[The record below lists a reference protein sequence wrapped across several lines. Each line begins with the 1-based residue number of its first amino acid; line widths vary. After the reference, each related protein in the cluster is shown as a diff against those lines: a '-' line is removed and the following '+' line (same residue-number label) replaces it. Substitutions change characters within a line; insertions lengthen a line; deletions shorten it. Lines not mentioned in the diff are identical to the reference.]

1 MKINNYIPVLAGSF
15 TAQTAFCL
23 VGLVLFAATA
33 RHALANGVLPRAE
46 PDQVGLDAGKLT
58 QIDQVVARGLEA
70 EKMPG
75 CVVLIARRGQV
86 AFLKSYGYKR
96 LRPEPVS
103 MTTDTVF
110 DMASITKPVATATSV
125 MLLLDR
131 GLIKLDDPV
140 AKHVPEF
147 GQHGKEK
154 VTVYHLLTHQ
164 GGLIPDNAL
173 TDYADGPDSAWEKI
187 MALELQKPPAEK
199 FIYSDVGYIV
209 LAEMVNRITGQNVHE
224 FTQKNIFKPL
234 GMNETGYL
242 PDEAIRRRAA
252 PTERRNGRWMQG
264 EVHDPRAYALSGIAG
279 HAGLFS
285 TAENLAIYAQM
296 MLNGGHYAGIRVLSP
311 QVVTKMTAA
320 YKVSSGIRGL
330 GWDKESGYSSNRG
343 DGFTS
348 QAFGHGGFTGT
359 TLWIDPGLDLI
370 VIFLSNRLHPD
381 GKGSVNRLA
390 GQIGS
395 VAAEAIISRDDFPT
409 STASRRKTDNAVPKS
424 RTVLAGIDV
433 LRRHDFRQL
442 KGCKVGLITN
452 QTGVAR
458 DGTHTLN
465 LLHQS
470 DLVDLVVLFS
480 PEHGLKGK
488 LEVARIADSRHQA
501 TELPV
506 YSLYG
511 KVRRPTTKMLEGID
525 TLLFDVQD
533 IGTRFYTYIS
543 TMGYAMGAAA
553 EEEIRFVVL
562 DRPNPIN
569 GIDVAG
575 PMSDPGR
582 ESFIAFHRLPVR
594 HGMTIGE
601 LALLFKDKLNLKL
614 DLQIVQLQGW
624 RRREF
629 FDAAGLKWVNP
640 SPNMRNLTEAILY
653 PGIGLLE
660 TTNLS
665 VGRGTDTPF
674 EIIGAPWLD
683 GVNLARE
690 LTGQDLPGVRFVPVE
705 FTPEASKSAGQL
717 CRGVNIV
724 IVDRREFQPITTG
737 LEIARRIRM
746 LHPDQWDVS
755 GYDRLLRNQR
765 ILDALRSKKT
775 VAEMEAI
782 YRPALDEFRRVRADY
797 LLYSN

>member
-1 MKINNYIPVLAGSF
+1 MTP
-15 TAQTAFCL
+15 TAFCL
-23 VGLVLFAATA
+23 VALILVATTA
-33 RHALANGVLPRAE
+33 SPALANGALPPAE

-58 QIDQVVARGLEA
+58 QIDQVVAQGLDA
-70 EKMPG
+70 NQMPG
-75 CVVLIARRGQV
+75 CVVLVARQGQV

-96 LRPEPVS
+96 LQPDPLP

-110 DMASITKPVATATSV
+110 DMASITKPVATATSI
-125 MLLLDR
+125 MILLDR

-154 VTVYHLLTHQ
+154 VTVFHLLTHQ

-173 TDYADGPDSAWEKI
+173 ADYADGPDSAWENI
-187 MALELQKPPAEK
+187 MALELRKPPGEK

-209 LAEMVNRITGQNVHE
+209 LAEMVSRITGQSVHE
-224 FTQKNIFKPL
+224 FTRKNIFRPL

-242 PDEAIRRRAA
+242 PDETLRRRAA
-252 PTERRNGRWMQG
+252 PTERRKGRWMQG

-285 TAENLAIYAQM
+285 TAQDLAIYAQM
-296 MLNGGHYAGIRVLSP
+296 MLNGGHYAGTRVLNP
-311 QVVTKMTAA
+311 EIVAKMTTPL
-320 YKVSSGIRGL
+320 KVSSGLRGL
-330 GWDKESGYSSNRG
+330 GWDIQTGYSSNRG
-343 DGFTS
+343 EGFTL

-381 GKGSVNRLA
+381 GNGSINRLA
-390 GQIGS
+390 GKIGGI
-395 VAAEAIISRDDFPT
+395 AAEAILSRDDFPT
-409 STASRRKTDNAVPKS
+409 STSTLAEGEAAKPEAK
-424 RTVLAGIDV
+424 TVLAGIDV
-433 LRRHDFRQL
+433 LRRDDFRSL
-442 KGCKVGLITN
+442 KGRQVGLITN
-452 QTGVAR
+452 QTGIAR
-458 DGTHTLN
+458 DGTPTFN
-465 LLHQS
+465 LLHES
-470 DLVDLVVLFS
+470 DQVDLVALFS

-488 LEVARIADSRHQA
+488 LEIASIEDSRHPGTA
-501 TELPV
+501 LPV

-511 KVRRPTTKMLEGID
+511 KVRRPTSKMLAGID
-525 TLLFDVQD
+525 TLVFDIQD

-543 TMGYAMGAAA
+543 TMGHAMEAAA
-553 EEEIRFVVL
+553 EEGIRFVVL

-569 GIDVAG
+569 GIDVSG
-575 PMSDPGR
+575 PMLDPGR
-582 ESFIAFHRLPVR
+582 ESFVAFYRLPLR

-614 DLQIVQLQGW
+614 DLQIVQLEGW
-624 RRREF
+624 RRSDF
-629 FDAAGLKWVNP
+629 FDATGLKWVNP
-640 SPNMRNLTEAILY
+640 SPNMRNLMEAILY

-683 GVNLARE
+683 SVALARA
-690 LTGQDLPGVRFVPVE
+690 LTARDLPGVRFYPVE
-705 FTPEASKSAGQL
+705 FTPEASKFSGER

-724 IVDRREFQPITTG
+724 IVDRRAFQPITTG
-737 LEIARRIRM
+737 LEIARRMRV
-746 LHPDQWDVS
+746 LHPDDWQLS

-765 ILDALRSKKT
+765 ILDALRDEKT

-782 YRPALDEFRRVRADY
+782 YRPAVNEFRRVRADY

>member
-1 MKINNYIPVLAGSF
+1 MTP
-15 TAQTAFCL
+15 TAFCL
-23 VGLVLFAATA
+23 VGLILVAATA
-33 RHALANGVLPRAE
+33 SPALANGALPPAE

-58 QIDQVVARGLEA
+58 QIDQVVAQGLDA
-70 EKMPG
+70 KQMPG
-75 CVVLIARRGQV
+75 CVVLVARQGQV

-96 LRPEPVS
+96 LQPDPLP

-110 DMASITKPVATATSV
+110 DMASITKPVATATSI
-125 MLLLDR
+125 MILLDR

-154 VTVYHLLTHQ
+154 VTVFHLLTHQ

-173 TDYADGPDSAWEKI
+173 ADYTDGPDSAWENI
-187 MALELQKPPAEK
+187 MALELRKPPGEK

-209 LAEMVNRITGQNVHE
+209 LAEMVRRITGQNVHE
-224 FTQKNIFKPL
+224 FTRKNIFRPL

-242 PDEAIRRRAA
+242 PDEALRRRAA
-252 PTERRNGRWMQG
+252 PTERRKGRWMQG

-285 TAENLAIYAQM
+285 TAQDLAIYAQM
-296 MLNGGHYAGIRVLSP
+296 MLNGGHYAGTRVLNP
-311 QVVTKMTAA
+311 EIVAKMTTPL
-320 YKVSSGIRGL
+320 KVSSGLRGL
-330 GWDKESGYSSNRG
+330 GWDIQTGYSSNRG
-343 DGFTS
+343 EGFTL

-390 GQIGS
+390 GKIGGI
-395 VAAEAIISRDDFPT
+395 AANALPSPDDFPK
-409 STASRRKTDNAVPKS
+409 SAESGPEADDAVAESKTV
-424 RTVLAGIDV
+424 RAGIDV
-433 LRRHDFRQL
+433 LRRDDFRSL
-442 KGCKVGLITN
+442 KGRQVGLITN

-458 DGTHTLN
+458 DGTSTFN
-465 LLHQS
+465 LLHES
-470 DLVDLVVLFS
+470 DHVDLVALFS

-488 LEVARIADSRHQA
+488 LEIASIEDSRHPGTA
-501 TELPV
+501 LPV

-511 KVRRPTTKMLEGID
+511 KVRRPTSKMLAGID
-525 TLLFDVQD
+525 TLVFDIQD

-543 TMGYAMGAAA
+543 TMGHAMEAAA
-553 EEEIRFVVL
+553 EMGIRFVVL

-569 GIDVAG
+569 GIDVSG
-575 PMSDPGR
+575 PMLDPGR
-582 ESFIAFHRLPVR
+582 ESFVAFYRLPLR

-614 DLQIVQLQGW
+614 DLQIVQLEGW
-624 RRREF
+624 RRGDF
-629 FDAAGLKWVNP
+629 FDATGLKWVNP
-640 SPNMRNLTEAILY
+640 SPNMRNLMEAILY

-683 GVNLARE
+683 NVALARA
-690 LTGQDLPGVRFVPVE
+690 LTARDLPGVRFYPVE
-705 FTPEASKSAGQL
+705 FTPEASKFSGER

-724 IVDRREFQPITTG
+724 IVDRRAFQPITTG
-737 LEIARRIRM
+737 LEIARRMRV
-746 LHPDQWDVS
+746 LHPDDWQLS

-765 ILDALRSKKT
+765 ILDALRDRKT

-782 YRPALDEFRRVRADY
+782 YRPALNEFRRVRADY
-797 LLYSN
+797 LLYSK

>member
-1 MKINNYIPVLAGSF
+1 MTP
-15 TAQTAFCL
+15 TAFCL
-23 VGLVLFAATA
+23 VALILVATTA
-33 RHALANGVLPRAE
+33 SPALANGALPPAE

-58 QIDQVVARGLEA
+58 QIDQVVAQGLDA
-70 EKMPG
+70 NQMPG
-75 CVVLIARRGQV
+75 CVVLVARQGQV

-96 LRPEPVS
+96 LQPDPLP

-110 DMASITKPVATATSV
+110 DMASITKPVATATSI
-125 MLLLDR
+125 MILLDR

-154 VTVYHLLTHQ
+154 VTVFHLLTHQ

-173 TDYADGPDSAWEKI
+173 ADYADGPDSAWENI
-187 MALELQKPPAEK
+187 MALELRKPPGEK

-209 LAEMVNRITGQNVHE
+209 LAEMVSRITGQSVHE
-224 FTQKNIFKPL
+224 FTRKNIFRPL

-242 PDEAIRRRAA
+242 PDETLRRRAA
-252 PTERRNGRWMQG
+252 PTERRKGRWMQG

-285 TAENLAIYAQM
+285 TAQDLAIYAQM
-296 MLNGGHYAGIRVLSP
+296 MLNGGHYAGTRVLNP
-311 QVVTKMTAA
+311 EIVAKMTTPL
-320 YKVSSGIRGL
+320 KVSSGLRGL
-330 GWDKESGYSSNRG
+330 GWDIQTGYSSNRG
-343 DGFTS
+343 EGFTL

-381 GKGSVNRLA
+381 GNGLINRLA
-390 GQIGS
+390 GKIGGI
-395 VAAEAIISRDDFPT
+395 AAEAILSRDDFPT
-409 STASRRKTDNAVPKS
+409 STSTLAEGEAAKPEAK
-424 RTVLAGIDV
+424 TVLAGIDV
-433 LRRHDFRQL
+433 LRRDDFRSL
-442 KGCKVGLITN
+442 KGRQVGLITN
-452 QTGVAR
+452 QTGIAR
-458 DGTHTLN
+458 DGTPTFN
-465 LLHQS
+465 LLHES
-470 DLVDLVVLFS
+470 DQVDLVALFS

-488 LEVARIADSRHQA
+488 LEIASIEDSRHPGTA
-501 TELPV
+501 LPV

-511 KVRRPTTKMLEGID
+511 KVRRPTSKMLAGID
-525 TLLFDVQD
+525 TLVFDIQD

-543 TMGYAMGAAA
+543 TMGHAMEAAA
-553 EEEIRFVVL
+553 EEGIRFVVL

-569 GIDVAG
+569 GIDVSG
-575 PMSDPGR
+575 PMLDPGR
-582 ESFIAFHRLPVR
+582 ESFVAFYRLPLR

-614 DLQIVQLQGW
+614 DLQIVQLEGW
-624 RRREF
+624 RRSDF
-629 FDAAGLKWVNP
+629 FDATGLKWVNP
-640 SPNMRNLTEAILY
+640 SPNMRNLMEAILY

-683 GVNLARE
+683 SVALARA
-690 LTGQDLPGVRFVPVE
+690 LTARDLPGVRFYPVE
-705 FTPEASKSAGQL
+705 FTPEASKFSGER

-724 IVDRREFQPITTG
+724 IVDRRAFQPITTG
-737 LEIARRIRM
+737 LEIARRMRV
-746 LHPDQWDVS
+746 LHPDDWQLS

-765 ILDALRSKKT
+765 ILDALRDEKT

-782 YRPALDEFRRVRADY
+782 YRPAVNEFRRVRADY